1 MHDCNSIDSSYAR
14 QLPLCIHLPRRSK
27 YAKKGESLVVL
38 IESAQNL
45 VWQHLLPAR
54 NSIGL
59 LAAQHMQRMYARRG
73 WYCLYCT
80 SAAYVLCH
88 SLLTCSATPPEPGTA
103 SKLELPF
110 AEQLHSCSAATAA
123 ICLIPCQR
131 IASVHC
137 AQSCRLQQVK
147 CRSSHVRQSWK
158 HSAWLH
164 PVLAWKE
171 ALPLPTAW
179 LQVTLLQL
187 VFSPATAKA

>member
-1 MHDCNSIDSSYAR
+1 MYT
-14 QLPLCIHLPRRSK
+14 LPRRSK

-164 PVLAWKE
+164 PVWAWME
-171 ALPLPTAW
+171 ALLLPTAW

>member
-1 MHDCNSIDSSYAR
+1 M
-14 QLPLCIHLPRRSK
+14 LPWH
-27 YAKKGESLVVL
+27 
-38 IESAQNL
+38 
-45 VWQHLLPAR
+45 
-54 NSIGL
+54 NSIGQ

-73 WYCLYCT
+73 CYCLYCML
-80 SAAYVLCH
+80 AACVLCYW
-88 SLLTCSATPPEPGTA
+88 SLTCSATPPEPGTA
-103 SKLELPF
+103 SKHELPF
-110 AEQLHSCSAATAA
+110 AKQLHSCSAATAA
-123 ICLIPCQR
+123 ICLVPCQR

-147 CRSSHVRQSWK
+147 CRSSHERPSWK

-187 VFSPATAKA
+187 SLSPATAKAQRQCPSHC